1 MRVTDVKT
9 YIVNLNFRNA
19 IFVKV
24 ETDEGITGI
33 SETVMKRKTL
43 SLEQSILEFKPYL
56 IGQDPTE
63 IEGHWEKMYRDSFWV
78 GGPMHSSSISAI
90 DCALWD
96 ILAKSCGLPVYKL
109 LGGPTRQRVPVYC
122 HCSAGGSPEAFSQ
135 RVKACMK
142 RGYRAIKTTLP
153 LFYGAPEEE
162 SEKGAG
168 YSGSSGVLD
177 PGLKETEYFDA
188 SIIDRIREYFVAA
201 REAGGSELGIAVD
214 CHGRLNVKSAIRLC
228 RSLEGLNLMFI
239 EEPVPP
245 ENADA
250 LVRVQRESSTPIA
263 AGERWATIYTV
274 REFVEKQAVDVLQ
287 CDVVNCGGIT
297 GMKKIA
303 ALAEAHYIGMAPHNP
318 NGPVA
323 TAINLHFA
331 AMIPNFFILETIGSE
346 SDRKIFSEIVDRPAQ
361 FEDGHLR
368 VPRCSPGFGIELN
381 ESALSN
387 YPYQRH
393 MGTR

>member
-1 MRVTDVKT
+1 
-9 YIVNLNFRNA
+9 
-19 IFVKV
+19 
-24 ETDEGITGI
+24 
-33 SETVMKRKTL
+33 
-43 SLEQSILEFKPYL
+43 
-56 IGQDPTE
+56 
-63 IEGHWEKMYRDSFWV
+63 
-78 GGPMHSSSISAI
+78 
-90 DCALWD
+90 
-96 ILAKSCGLPVYKL
+96 
-109 LGGPTRQRVPVYC
+109 
-122 HCSAGGSPEAFSQ
+122 
-135 RVKACMK
+135 
-142 RGYRAIKTTLP
+142 
-153 LFYGAPEEE
+153 
-162 SEKGAG
+162 
-168 YSGSSGVLD
+168 
-177 PGLKETEYFDA
+177 
-188 SIIDRIREYFVAA
+188 
-201 REAGGSELGIAVD
+201 
-214 CHGRLNVKSAIRLC
+214 
-228 RSLEGLNLMFI
+228 MFI

-368 VPRCSPGFGIELN
+368 VPRCSAGFGIELN